1 MSPGYA
7 FVGELDRATALRDD
21 EPALRRH
28 FESGSA
34 SLLLVRSDGRIPTA
48 GEPATL
54 VRLAP
59 LELEAAL
66 GFESVTFLGL
76 ADGTAFFAAPYD
88 AGAASPFAP
97 EVRAID
103 LRTAGAV
110 LSHPEAG
117 LAAYARALLH
127 WRSRKRYCGVCGAA
141 TRFDS
146 GGHRALCTDPG
157 CGQQYFPRTDP
168 AIIVIVRDGP
178 RCLLGRQA
186 SWPDKRFST
195 LAGFVEPG
203 ETLEQAV
210 AREVE
215 EESGVRISAAR
226 YVASQPWPFPA
237 SLMLGF
243 EADAAET
250 AIRVGPELAEARWF
264 DVADMPEAIAAG
276 ELVVSSSL
284 SISHFLID
292 RWYRSQT
299 GRALPEGQP
308 WLKKGPE

>member
-1 MSPGYA
+1 MRASYA
-7 FVGELDRATALRDD
+7 FVGALDRATALRED

-34 SLLLVRSDGRIPTA
+34 GLLLVRSDGKVPIR
-48 GEPATL
+48 GEPASL
-54 VRLAP
+54 VRLVPRETPAAP
-59 LELEAAL
+59 
-66 GFESVTFLGL
+66 GFGEVSFLGMGD
-76 ADGTAFFAAPYD
+76 DGALFAAPYD
-88 AGAASPFAP
+88 AADASPFPP

-103 LRTAGAV
+103 VRTAGAV
-110 LSHPEAG
+110 LSRTGAG

-141 TRFDS
+141 TRFDQ
-146 GGHRALCTDPG
+146 GGHRALCTDAG

-168 AIIVIVRDGP
+168 AIIVIVCDGP
-178 RCLLGRQA
+178 RCLLGRQP

-215 EESGVRISAAR
+215 EESGVRISQAR

-250 AIRVGPELAEARWF
+250 GIRVGSELAEARWF
-264 DVADMPEAIAAG
+264 DAAEMPEAIAAG

-292 RWYRSQT
+292 RWYRSHT
-299 GRALPEGQP
+299 GHALPEGLP
-308 WLKKGPE
+308 WQSR